1 MLRWLYGEAMQK
13 LRLTKAVRRIAL
25 TRISGQFGDGMI
37 QVSIA
42 GYLLFSPERQT
53 SAPQIALVLAVT
65 LLPYSLV
72 GPAIG
77 VIADVIDRRN
87 IVVYGNALRAA
98 VSLLLLL
105 VVLGSSSQVLLAVS
119 ILLLLGIDRFV
130 LAVLSTVLPRIVTG
144 KELVAIDG
152 YLPTM
157 GTVAAATGAATA
169 VGITAI
175 FDSITAALITA
186 SLLYLLSA
194 VVATGFAKGSLGPD
208 QKIAWRATRSKAIE
222 DVVQGITVL
231 AKTKPARY
239 ALLSITAQRIA
250 FGAFT
255 VASILTA
262 RATYQDESQALGVVA
277 GSFAVAAIVAGV
289 IGISTPTA
297 VNRMKRETWLLILS
311 IFSAIAVISAQ
322 FAPALL
328 ALGLAG
334 FAVTC
339 APGGNKVLTDERLQ
353 VTIPDTH
360 RGRAFAI
367 YDTAINSAVVIGA
380 AVCALLSDYIPI
392 FDLLLIVS
400 LTTITLGW
408 IWSRIANSGLATNG

>member
-1 MLRWLYGEAMQK
+1 MQK
-13 LRLTKAVRRIAL
+13 LRFTKDVRRIAL
-25 TRISGQFGDGMI
+25 VRISGQFGDGMI

-42 GYLLFSPERQT
+42 GFLLFSPERQT
-53 SAPQIALVLAVT
+53 SAPQIALVLAIT

-77 VIADVIDRRN
+77 VIADLIDRRN
-87 IVVYGNALRAA
+87 IVVYGNALRAT
-98 VSLLLLL
+98 VSLILLL
-105 VVLGSSSQVLLAVS
+105 VVLGSSSAVLLAVS
-119 ILLLLGIDRFV
+119 ILVLLGIDRFV
-130 LAVLSTVLPRIVTG
+130 LAVLSTVLPRIVSG

-152 YLPTM
+152 YLPTA
-157 GTVAAATGAATA
+157 GTVAAATGGATA
-169 VGITAI
+169 VGVSAI
-175 FDSITAALITA
+175 FDSITAALIVA
-186 SLLYLLSA
+186 SLLYLIAALI
-194 VVATGFAKGSLGPD
+194 ATGFAKGSLGPD
-208 QKIAWRATRSKAIE
+208 QKLNWRHSKSRAIE

-262 RATYQDESQALGVVA
+262 REVYQSESRALAVVA
-277 GSFAVAAIVAGV
+277 GSFAVAALVAGI
-289 IGISTPTA
+289 IGVSTPTA
-297 VNRMKRETWLLILS
+297 VNRMRRETWLLILS
-311 IFSAIAVISAQ
+311 VLSAIAVITAQ
-322 FAPALL
+322 FVPALI

-367 YDTAINSAVVIGA
+367 YDTSINSAVVIGA
-380 AVCALLSDYIPI
+380 AICALLSDYIQI

-400 LTTITLGW
+400 LTTVTIGW
-408 IWSRIANSGLATNG
+408 FWSKIANADAPTNA

>member
-1 MLRWLYGEAMQK
+1 
-13 LRLTKAVRRIAL
+13 
-25 TRISGQFGDGMI
+25 MI
-37 QVSIA
+37 QASIA

-53 SAPQIALVLAVT
+53 SAAQIAFVLAVT

-87 IVVYGNALRAA
+87 IVVYGNSLRAA
-98 VSLLLLL
+98 VSLVLLL
-105 VVLGSSSQVLLAVS
+105 VVLGSSSQALLAVT

-130 LAVLSTVLPRIVTG
+130 LAVLSTVLPRIVSG

-152 YLPTM
+152 YLPTL
-157 GTVAAATGAATA
+157 GTVAAASGAAVA
-169 VGITAI
+169 VGISAI
-175 FDSITAALITA
+175 FDSITAALIVA
-186 SLLYLLSA
+186 ALLYACSA
-194 VVATGFAKGSLGPD
+194 IFATGFKKGSLGPD
-208 QKIAWRATRSKAIE
+208 QKLAWSATKSRAIE
-222 DVVQGITVL
+222 DVIAGVSVL
-231 AKTKPARY
+231 IKTKPARY
-239 ALLSITAQRIA
+239 ALISITAQRIA

-262 RATYQDESQALGVVA
+262 RAVYQSESQALAVVA
-277 GSFAVAAIVAGV
+277 GSFAIAAIVSGIIGV
-289 IGISTPTA
+289 TTPTA
-297 VNRMKRETWLLILS
+297 VNRMSREKWLLILS
-311 IFSAIAVISAQ
+311 ILSAIAVISAQ
-322 FAPALL
+322 FTPALI

-367 YDTAINSAVVIGA
+367 YDTSINSAVVIGA
-380 AVCALLSDYIPI
+380 AVCALLSDYIQI
-392 FDLLLIVS
+392 FDLLLVVS

-408 IWSRIANSGLATNG
+408 IWSRIANSETATNSSAAQ